1 MEQTS
6 ICRSVKFWTLG
17 AVCRV
22 AVPDDGE
29 LSTVMPKLT
38 KEFIE
43 VEIQAPAYGQRFYR
57 DEDLPG
63 FAIRATRKSKS
74 FILEKRVGGVNRRI
88 TIGKCS
94 EMSLDSARRQACI
107 MLGEIANGNDPR
119 TGNRINTLGDITLRE
134 VLQKFLEIKPIRED
148 TQRNYFYSINR
159 HFNDWLDMPIT
170 SITKDMVEQRHH
182 DLTVSPNRL
191 GTSGHGRANNALK
204 KLSALINFASDR
216 YGTEEEPLIKTNPV
230 SRLSRNRSWHR
241 IYPRQGI
248 IPDHK
253 LKDWYRAV
261 GTLQHEVARD
271 FMIFLLLSGMRFG
284 ESRKLRWCH
293 VDFENKIL
301 VVPRELTK
309 SDREHRL
316 PLSEFLVDLLR
327 KRYIARKDSDW
338 VFQSSRL
345 KNKPL
350 SASAGIV
357 SRVRAKSGI
366 VFTFHDLRR
375 TFLTMGE
382 KLDVP
387 PYALKRLVNHSVSN
401 DMTGRYLILDIER
414 LRSHMSRITIAF
426 LENLGINEGDMREWK
441 PFRQSDLTEVTQL
454 RLPLDEIR
462 IL

>member
-1 MEQTS
+1 M
-6 ICRSVKFWTLG
+6 
-17 AVCRV
+17 A
-22 AVPDDGE
+22 
-29 LSTVMPKLT
+29 KLT
-38 KEFIE
+38 KQF
-43 VEIQAPAYGQRFYR
+43 VESEIKPPVTGQRFYR

-63 FAIRATRKSKS
+63 FAIRVTRKSKS
-74 FILEKRVGGVNRRI
+74 YILEKRVDGVNRRI
-88 TIGKCS
+88 TIGKFS
-94 EMSLDSARRQACI
+94 EMSLDSAKKQACI
-107 MLGEIANGNDPR
+107 MLGDIARGNDPK
-119 TGNRINTLGDITLRE
+119 TGKRINRLNDITLRE
-134 VLQKFLEIKPIRED
+134 VLQKFLEIKPIRKD
-148 TQRNYFYSINR
+148 TQRNYHFAINR

-182 DLTVSPNRL
+182 ELTVSPNRL

-216 YGTEEEPLIKTNPV
+216 YGTEDEPLIKTNPV

-271 FMIFLLLSGMRFG
+271 FMIFLLLTGMRFG
-284 ESRKLRWCH
+284 ETRKLKWVH

-301 VVPRELTK
+301 IVPRELTK

-316 PLSEFLVDLLR
+316 PLSDFLVELLKKRCIYR
-327 KRYIARKDSDW
+327 KNSEW

-345 KNKPL
+345 KEKHL
-350 SASAGIV
+350 SGGVGIV
-357 SRVRAKSGI
+357 RRVRAKSGV

-414 LRSHMSRITIAF
+414 LRSHMSRITNAF
-426 LENLGINEGDMREWK
+426 LDLLGIDGGGIKEWK
-441 PFRQSDLTEVTQL
+441 PVDASDLTEVTQL
-454 RLPLDEIR
+454 LIPLNDVQIM
-462 IL
+462 